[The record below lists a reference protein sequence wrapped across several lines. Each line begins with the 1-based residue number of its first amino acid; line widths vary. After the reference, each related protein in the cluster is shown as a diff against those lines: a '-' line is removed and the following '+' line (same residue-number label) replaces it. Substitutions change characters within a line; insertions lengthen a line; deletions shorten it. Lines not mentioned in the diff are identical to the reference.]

1 MKKKQGY
8 VQDNLFGWL
17 MSSPALLLLFIFV
30 ILPLIMG
37 FGWSFTD
44 KRLISPLPTENI
56 GLKNY
61 ENILAIKV
69 IPIDPILDDFGA
81 PKLDENGRI
90 QYSRIRDVIRADPI
104 YQDFRQYTEFN
115 IFDNHFAIIAK
126 DPEFYRALINTTLY
140 VVIIVP
146 IIGVIS
152 LLLAL
157 LVNQKIWGVS
167 FFRVVYFIPAITS
180 ISVTSIVWMFLYNP
194 DQGLINQLLQKIS
207 FGYFGFL
214 PWLQS
219 ADTALLAI
227 ILYTIWQAAGLF
239 MVIFLGGLQDIPED
253 LNEAAKID
261 GANQFQ
267 TLIYVVIPQLRN
279 TIIYVLITS
288 SILGFRLFTQ
298 VDVMTKGGPQESTL
312 TLMLYTVNQGFR
324 NQKIGYGSALSI
336 VFFIFLLV
344 FTFIQRKLFK
354 SENVLE

>member
-1 MKKKQGY
+1 MKKQGY
-8 VQDNLFGWL
+8 MQDNFSGWL
-17 MSSPALLLLFIFV
+17 MSSPALLLLMVFIV
-30 ILPLIMG
+30 IPLIMG
-37 FGWSFTD
+37 LAWSFTD
-44 KRLISPLPTENI
+44 KRLISPLPTQNI

-61 ENILAIKV
+61 ENILAIKA
-69 IPIDPILDDFGA
+69 IPIDPIVDDFGA
-81 PKLDENGRI
+81 PKLDENGKI
-90 QYSRIRDVIRADPI
+90 QYSRVRDVIRANPM
-104 YQDFRQYTEFN
+104 YQDYRLYTEFN
-115 IFDNHFAIIAK
+115 IIDNHFAIIAK

-146 IIGVIS
+146 VIAFFS

-157 LVNQKIWGVS
+157 LVNQKIWGVT

-180 ISVTSIVWMFLYNP
+180 ISVTSVVWMFLYNP
-194 DQGLINQLLQKIS
+194 AEGLINQLLQKIT
-207 FGYFGFL
+207 FGIFGFT

-219 ADTALLAI
+219 ADTALLSI

-253 LNEAAKID
+253 LFEAAKID
-261 GANQFQ
+261 GANPFQ
-267 TLIYVVIPQLRN
+267 MLIYVIVPQLRN
-279 TIIYVLITS
+279 TIVYVLITA

-324 NQKIGYGSALSI
+324 NQKIGYASALSI
-336 VFFIFLLV
+336 VFFVFLLA
-344 FTFIQRKLFK
+344 FTFIQRKLFR